1 MLVRGMLLLALSLL
15 WFEFAVVEERI
26 RERDGMTLGLLC
38 CHEPMAAVAGREIL
52 RWVLKCYGPQRH
64 KIEVC

>member
-26 RERDGMTLGLLC
+26 RERDGMTLGLPC
-38 CHEPMAAVAGREIL
+38 CHELMAVVAGQEIL
-52 RWVLKCYGPQRH
+52 RWVLKCYGLQRH